1 MAVLTLVAIT
11 HSSPQAVNTV
21 HWKKTFDENDNDIV
35 CDHDNCDNYGSTVH
49 TYQNVNFV
57 CYGFSDLITNRV
69 FWTLEVVPGVPGVV
83 HEGEEVILHPDQLEV
98 LALHVRHLHVVG
110 RGTDILK
117 LLACNAS
124 QIQPELLQHL

>member
-1 MAVLTLVAIT
+1 MTMTLSVIMT
-11 HSSPQAVNTV
+11 
-21 HWKKTFDENDNDIV
+21 IV
-35 CDHDNCDNYGSTVH
+35 TIIVY

-117 LLACNAS
+117 LLACNVS
-124 QIQPELLQHL
+124 PQIRPELLQHL